1 MRERKKNSRTAR
13 VTYEERIVAFVD
25 IMGFKQL
32 VEDSLVDQEE
42 FSRIRDALER
52 FRELKE
58 EKDGSE
64 LEKYIKVTTFSDSL
78 VISYPVD
85 YKGGLFE
92 ILLDL
97 IYNLILRI

>member
-64 LEKYIKVTTFSDSL
+64 LEKYIKIFRYVW
-78 VISYPVD
+78 INY
-85 YKGGLFE
+85 YK
-92 ILLDL
+92 
-97 IYNLILRI
+97 YNDFYNRNKTIN